1 MRKALLIA
9 AAWAAAPMAAHAGLL
24 LEYSEGGNPFISIC
38 AAASGTSCNVA
49 HLVTTNGLDFITV
62 GATSNSPG
70 TPTSADLLTATV
82 QMTNP
87 TSSAESIT
95 LLSGDIGFSKPL
107 APPPVEFLN
116 SISGTVV
123 SGGAANA
130 FTSQACLSE
139 ADGQNVCPGDFI
151 TPLITA
157 AIQNPGA
164 GANSNFTILTS
175 LTGPYSMTEELMITL
190 APGANINFTASS
202 DVSPAS
208 VSEPSTLALLGSAIG
223 GLLLILRRRSPK
235 TWLPPFHA

>member
-1 MRKALLIA
+1 MRGYRLIA
-9 AAWAAAPMAAHAGLL
+9 AAAAVLIGCPPAKAGLL
-24 LEYSEGGNPFISIC
+24 LEYSTGGPFATIC
-38 AAASGTSCNVA
+38 SGASGSSCNA
-49 HLVTTNGLDFITV
+49 PSFVTSNGLDFVTV

-70 TPTSADLLTATV
+70 TAVNSDLLTATV

-87 TSSAESIT
+87 TAAAESIT
-95 LLSGDIGFSKPL
+95 LLSGDIGFAKPL

-123 SGGAANA
+123 TGGAANA

-139 ADGQNVCPGDFI
+139 SNGQNVCPGDFI

-164 GANSNFTILTS
+164 GANSNFTMLTS

-202 DVSPAS
+202 DVTPTS
-208 VSEPSTLALLGSAIG
+208 VAEPGSLALLGAALAG
-223 GLLLILRRRSPK
+223 FGLLGWRRRRSC
-235 TWLPPFHA
+235 AA